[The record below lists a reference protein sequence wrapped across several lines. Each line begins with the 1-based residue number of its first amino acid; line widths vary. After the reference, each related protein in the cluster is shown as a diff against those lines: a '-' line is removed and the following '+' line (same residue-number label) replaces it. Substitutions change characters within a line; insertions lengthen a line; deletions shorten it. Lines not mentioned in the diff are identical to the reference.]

1 MIERALA
8 YVRSGASFE
17 AAPRRLRTRS
27 ADGKRFQANAARSAR
42 TRAAIDA
49 IRPPPFASRCA
60 ADFIEGKTSAVREKD
75 GITGLRDYV
84 DYGDTLITVTLA

>member
-27 ADGKRFQANAARSAR
+27 AGGKRFQANAARSAR

-60 ADFIEGKTSAVREKD
+60 ADFIEGKTSAVREK
-75 GITGLRDYV
+75 GLR
-84 DYGDTLITVTLA
+84 GITVTLA

>member
-27 ADGKRFQANAARSAR
+27 AGGKRFQANAARSAR

-75 GITGLRDYV
+75 VGITVTLGLRDY
-84 DYGDTLITVTLA
+84 GITVTLA